1 MSEIASILRTQR
13 PRQLSADEEKLKR
26 DLYEKISPRRRKFID
41 RIGYENWDPFPEPN
55 EPNDIR
61 TDVTKRTVQQLT
73 QEFVMHKKNEARRLG
88 LDEPSEAFLQ
98 GAMQAEAGIDIG
110 DTLVGM
116 HIRPVAVPLR
126 IDVDHVGH
134 ANLVMA
140 YSRLPYVGGSRA
152 VYE

>member
-61 TDVTKRTVQQLT
+61 TDVTKRTVHPYLCAGS
-73 QEFVMHKKNEARRLG
+73 KNRFQSDIPYLEWDAPEYVL
-88 LDEPSEAFLQ
+88 FLQ
-98 GAMQAEAGIDIG
+98 SCQQ
-110 DTLVGM
+110 TF
-116 HIRPVAVPLR
+116 
-126 IDVDHVGH
+126 
-134 ANLVMA
+134 
-140 YSRLPYVGGSRA
+140 S
-152 VYE
+152 

>member
-98 GAMQAEAGIDIG
+98 GAMQAASGIVNKQDKFLG
-110 DTLVGM
+110 T
-116 HIRPVAVPLR
+116 
-126 IDVDHVGH
+126 
-134 ANLVMA
+134 
-140 YSRLPYVGGSRA
+140 
-152 VYE
+152 YEFAAWYYKLLKKEGYIQ